1 MHGYTVELI
10 HEPSG
15 AVMNMT
21 VFTDE
26 KVDEVELARDIW
38 AEMSV
43 VVLQYFEE
51 DEND

>member
-1 MHGYTVELI
+1 MFEYDVELI

-15 AVMNMT
+15 AYMNMK

-26 KVDEVELARDIW
+26 KVDEVKLSKQIW

-43 VVLQYFEE
+43 VVLSTSEE
-51 DEND
+51 DDD